1 MNEPKWLEWAQQ
13 LQAIAQTGLTYV
25 KDVYDR
31 ERYEELRKL
40 SCEIVQSYTSE
51 PMARIETLFAQDD
64 GYATPKVDV
73 RAAVF
78 RDGKILMSREKE
90 DGRWTVPGG
99 WADIGL
105 SPSEAAVLEVKQ
117 ETGYDVKPLRVIA
130 VLDNRKQPQPP
141 HPNHIYRL
149 FWLCELVG
157 GAAEQDTLET
167 QGVGFFSLDELPELS
182 TGRITESQVRLMFAH
197 FENPERPVDFD

>member
-1 MNEPKWLEWAQQ
+1 MQEPKWLTWAQQ

-25 KDVYDR
+25 QDVYDR
-31 ERYEELRKL
+31 ERYEEIRRL
-40 SCEIVQSYTSE
+40 SCEIVETYTNG
-51 PMARIETLFAQDD
+51 PMERIEQLFAHDD

-78 RDGKILMSREKE
+78 RDGRILMSREKA
-90 DGRWTVPGG
+90 DGLWTVPGG
-99 WADIGL
+99 WADVGI

-117 ETGYDVKPLRVIA
+117 ETGYEVKPLRVIC

-149 FWLCELVG
+149 FFLCELVG
-157 GAAEQDTLET
+157 GEALQETLET
-167 QGVGFFSLDELPELS
+167 SGVAFFDLDELPELS
-182 TGRITESQVRLMFAH
+182 TSRITESQIRLMFAH
-197 FENPERPVDFD
+197 HEDPSRPVDFD